1 MAVSRVSAAVQS
13 PSLLS
18 VTYYNLS
25 SGEPVCERQMAVP
38 YKPLSAFHSPV
49 RIDVVYRCGK
59 RIAKSKTTFHSATT
73 ASCSSWTAPR
83 GRGRR
88 STRPTCPN
96 RRSRSSP
103 ASTSRATAKGKI
115 EPLKLTRRC
124 RISYSDCLFDPY
136 SEGAAPLVM
145 PDSFILFG
153 GSQFD
158 SKIYRVYLSNAVYR
172 ESYNVPF
179 RWSGQ
184 VSVTN
189 N

>member
-1 MAVSRVSAAVQS
+1 
-13 PSLLS
+13 
-18 VTYYNLS
+18 
-25 SGEPVCERQMAVP
+25 
-38 YKPLSAFHSPV
+38 
-49 RIDVVYRCGK
+49 
-59 RIAKSKTTFHSATT
+59 
-73 ASCSSWTAPR
+73 
-83 GRGRR
+83 
-88 STRPTCPN
+88 
-96 RRSRSSP
+96 
-103 ASTSRATAKGKI
+103 
-115 EPLKLTRRC
+115 
-124 RISYSDCLFDPY
+124 
-136 SEGAAPLVM
+136 M